1 MLVSAREGRRR
12 MGVGKIGEGWAP
24 LYWDGCGRDRGAAAP
39 RFSGGKG
46 VPATGP
52 RPSAAP
58 GPVSTLHPADSPAA
72 APHTPVSSE
81 RRAWCELQAA
91 AEVKRRASLAAVR
104 CPPVRAPLPK
114 LTDILVPAACPAP
127 PAQILRRH
135 TLTADPGRAASLDAP
150 AATVSAAAAVPPAPP
165 DYGDP
170 AAAGAA
176 DTPPPA
182 RPSHGP
188 YRGVPSSRGGR
199 ASREAPATA
208 EPVVIRPPAA
218 MRGQKAAAL
227 APAGVAVLAARHVFG
242 CKDLQDTAP
251 DAKGGALPP
260 RPRRPLDLV
269 AALEELDAHAAR
281 ISLLGEVGGADGTPP
296 PRRLWTTEAPC
307 APPST
312 PATAPS
318 PPRLRPRLV
327 AAPFAGRLL
336 DGRGANA
343 PVPVSATSARPP
355 EPPPAPAAGTP
366 APRAA
371 SHPRGGSP
379 SSLAACPPSRPRTRQ
394 CRALLFPPALG
405 RAPGRPWHLLW
416 QRRRPP
422 HCLPPRRHWRRS
434 RQLRSPPRRRCRRC
448 RKERGSR
455 PLPRRRPRSLWL
467 ASRRPHGPTTP
478 FALSVTLSDA
488 RGGRP
493 PAVTG
498 PVAARPP
505 AEGVAALQGEALQ
518 IRGGVGAA
526 AGSAG
531 ARARA
536 AALLWPPDT
545 ETADTL
551 APRAQGDTQ
560 AISHA
565 ARAAA
570 VLGEDFA
577 MARADRDAWVRRR
590 LRGSLAA
597 GLRGRR
603 GPDVA
608 HQASSPAAQLQALS
622 FLRGNR
628 LSAAASPL
636 LATPLAPQTDAMA
649 AGPCRVGV
657 AAASVSRCAEAPA
670 AGRCSVGAPAAAV
683 AGSTAAAAATPWRGR
698 ASV

>member
-1 MLVSAREGRRR
+1 

-52 RPSAAP
+52 RPYAAP

-371 SHPRGGSP
+371 SHPRGGLSLFPRRVPALSP
-379 SSLAACPPSRPRTRQ
+379 PNPPVPGLAVSSRPGPRTR
-394 CRALLFPPALG
+394 
-405 RAPGRPWHLLW
+405 
-416 QRRRPP
+416 
-422 HCLPPRRHWRRS
+422 S
-434 RQLRSPPRRRCRRC
+434 
-448 RKERGSR
+448 
-455 PLPRRRPRSLWL
+455 
-467 ASRRPHGPTTP
+467 
-478 FALSVTLSDA
+478 
-488 RGGRP
+488 
-493 PAVTG
+493 
-498 PVAARPP
+498 
-505 AEGVAALQGEALQ
+505 
-518 IRGGVGAA
+518 
-526 AGSAG
+526 
-531 ARARA
+531 
-536 AALLWPPDT
+536 
-545 ETADTL
+545 
-551 APRAQGDTQ
+551 
-560 AISHA
+560 
-565 ARAAA
+565 
-570 VLGEDFA
+570 A
-577 MARADRDAWVRRR
+577 MA
-590 LRGSLAA
+590 
-597 GLRGRR
+597 
-603 GPDVA
+603 
-608 HQASSPAAQLQALS
+608 
-622 FLRGNR
+622 F
-628 LSAAASPL
+628 
-636 LATPLAPQTDAMA
+636 
-649 AGPCRVGV
+649 
-657 AAASVSRCAEAPA
+657 
-670 AGRCSVGAPAAAV
+670 AV
-683 AGSTAAAAATPWRGR
+683 AAAAATALS
-698 ASV
+698 ASAAPLAPIPPVAVPAAPPVPPLPEGARLAPAAAPPPPLAVAGVPSASWPNHAVCVERHLE